1 MSRAFRRSSP
11 NLHNSEYIRNKKS
24 KVMYNH
30 MVKIDCSGYLLHTN
44 NQETLNLL
52 RYGSALCAPCDISG
66 LVTEPGDISGV
77 LDKCAC
83 RIPMSQEVYRVLYN
97 MLWEG
102 HVGIALPEVLS
113 SLSQLEAVMNMFGM
127 GPDFFYLPWNPFEKP
142 GGHNAERIYWT
153 PPCDKAGLGPSG
165 NDCKNTPITFYLQD
179 PSSGRFGGCPFGI
192 TNAGVGDASGN
203 ANVLPF
209 LAASGDC
216 SGATCGPTLV
226 NIYGAYMN
234 IFDIDANFGNQ
245 CGSTYLP
252 AGTFAFRL
260 KTLLSA
266 WLYLWEPIL
275 VERLAS
281 NAGSMTAGAIDNHG
295 VIQCSTA
302 IAGVVVLQG
311 PVTFLLYLMVCWFHG
326 LGIYPARPPTT
337 IDNYLSN
344 FAQNTPLRIY
354 RSKY

>member
-1 MSRAFRRSSP
+1 MSRAFGRSNP

-30 MVKIDCSGYLLHTN
+30 MVNVAVNNKCSSSDGKTKIDCSGYLLHTN

-83 RIPMSQEVYRVLYN
+83 RIPMSEEVYRVLYN

-153 PPCDKAGLGPSG
+153 PPCDGAGLGPSG

-209 LAASGDC
+209 LDASGDC

-234 IFDIDANFGNQ
+234 IFDIDANFGNT

-281 NAGSMTAGAIDNHG
+281 NAGSMMG
-295 VIQCSTA
+295 VGRST
-302 IAGVVVLQG
+302 ITG
-311 PVTFLLYLMVCWFHG
+311 
-326 LGIYPARPPTT
+326 
-337 IDNYLSN
+337 
-344 FAQNTPLRIY
+344 
-354 RSKY
+354 

>member
-1 MSRAFRRSSP
+1 MSRAFRRSNP

-30 MVKIDCSGYLLHTN
+30 MVNVAVNNKCSSSDGKTKIDCSGYLLHTN

-77 LDKCAC
+77 LDKCVC
-83 RIPMSQEVYRVLYN
+83 RIPMSDEMRRVLYYTVRESPK
-97 MLWEG
+97 LDLDTEG
-102 HVGIALPEVLS
+102 AAIFVQGLQKYGI
-113 SLSQLEAVMNMFGM
+113 

-142 GGHNAERIYWT
+142 GGNNAERIYWT
-153 PPCDKAGLGPSG
+153 PPCDDGGMAAGLIPVCH
-165 NDCKNTPITFYLQD
+165 DPPTTFDLQD
-179 PSSGRFGGCPFGI
+179 ASSGRFGSCPFDGTGLVGGATAGI
-192 TNAGVGDASGN
+192 GSVNL
-203 ANVLPF
+203 LPF
-209 LAASGDC
+209 IDASGDC

-234 IFDIDANFGNQ
+234 IFDSIESLA
-245 CGSTYLP
+245 CGEKTYLP
-252 AGTFAFRL
+252 AGTFAFKL

-266 WLYLWEPIL
+266 WLYVWQPLAQEAPPGSEL
-275 VERLAS
+275 AVYVEIV
-281 NAGSMTAGAIDNHG
+281 NAM
-295 VIQCSTA
+295 
-302 IAGVVVLQG
+302 
-311 PVTFLLYLMVCWFHG
+311 
-326 LGIYPARPPTT
+326 GIYAARPPTT

-354 RSKY
+354 RSKAYSHA

>member
-1 MSRAFRRSSP
+1 M
-11 NLHNSEYIRNKKS
+11 
-24 KVMYNH
+24 
-30 MVKIDCSGYLLHTN
+30 
-44 NQETLNLL
+44 
-52 RYGSALCAPCDISG
+52 
-66 LVTEPGDISGV
+66 
-77 LDKCAC
+77 
-83 RIPMSQEVYRVLYN
+83 
-97 MLWEG
+97 
-102 HVGIALPEVLS
+102 
-113 SLSQLEAVMNMFGM
+113 
-127 GPDFFYLPWNPFEKP
+127 
-142 GGHNAERIYWT
+142 
-153 PPCDKAGLGPSG
+153 
-165 NDCKNTPITFYLQD
+165 
-179 PSSGRFGGCPFGI
+179 PFGI

-209 LAASGDC
+209 LDASGDC

-234 IFDIDANFGNQ
+234 IFDIDANFGNT

-260 KTLLSA
+260 KDCAFHLALSMGIYIGGEAGELLRGRKTCSVA
-266 WLYLWEPIL
+266 
-275 VERLAS
+275 
-281 NAGSMTAGAIDNHG
+281 AIDNARG
-295 VIQCSTA
+295 DTVLDGDRGRRMVV
-302 IAGVVVLQG
+302 AGL

>member
-1 MSRAFRRSSP
+1 
-11 NLHNSEYIRNKKS
+11 
-24 KVMYNH
+24 
-30 MVKIDCSGYLLHTN
+30 
-44 NQETLNLL
+44 
-52 RYGSALCAPCDISG
+52 
-66 LVTEPGDISGV
+66 
-77 LDKCAC
+77 
-83 RIPMSQEVYRVLYN
+83 
-97 MLWEG
+97 
-102 HVGIALPEVLS
+102 
-113 SLSQLEAVMNMFGM
+113 MNMFGM

-153 PPCDKAGLGPSG
+153 PPCDGAGLGPSG

-179 PSSGRFGGCPFGI
+179 SSSGRFGGCPFGI

-209 LAASGDC
+209 LDASGDC

-260 KTLLSA
+260 KDVLSA

-281 NAGSMTAGAIDNHG
+281 GGFVEVQARRATATMP
-295 VIQCSTA
+295 IQCSVALA
-302 IAGVVVLQG
+302 IWVAS
-311 PVTFLLYLMVCWFHG
+311 TFG
-326 LGIYPARPPTT
+326 RNPGR
-337 IDNYLSN
+337 
-344 FAQNTPLRIY
+344 
-354 RSKY
+354 